1 MVGAN
6 NMEVKNKKTCYVTTP
21 IYYSSGNVHIGNSYT
36 TIACD
41 VFARYYRFKG
51 YDTFY
56 LTGMDEHGLKIEEA
70 AKKAGKDPQD
80 FVNQIAKETKLLWKE
95 LNISND
101 DFIQTSELRHTKVVQ
116 QIFEQLL
123 QNGDIYLGYYEGDY
137 CVSCEAFFTKT
148 QVGEEGICPDCG
160 KPTRKV
166 KEESYF
172 LRLKKYSARLLKH
185 IADNPDFIQPESRRN
200 EVVSFVEQ
208 GLEDLCVSRT
218 SFKWGIPVLSNPKH
232 VVYVWIDALCNYITA
247 LGYGTNNPALFEKYW
262 LKGDTVAHVVGKDI
276 LRFHAIFWPIILMAL
291 NIPLNFKLYV
301 HGWVLMKEGKMSK
314 SVGNIVFP
322 RDVTSR
328 YGLDSLRY
336 YLVREMPLGNDC
348 LFSYDRFV
356 ERYNTDLANDLGNL
370 VSRTIAMIN
379 KYFKGYVIKPEQ
391 ILNPISVELSKF
403 ASETIE
409 KYQDYFAN
417 FRFQNGLI
425 EVWNLI
431 NRANKYIDETSP
443 WVLAKDETKKEE
455 LNEVMYHLY
464 ESLRLIAM
472 MISPVIPGTAET
484 ILSNLNVS
492 YANRAWN
499 KLVFGVTTRE
509 KVQEKIE
516 VLFKRLDVLEEQKY
530 HQNKTAKAENK
541 VNAKAEITI
550 TDFEKVDIRVG
561 EILEANKMEGS
572 DKLLI
577 FKIKIEDSV
586 RQIISGIAQFY
597 QPQELVGKRVLVVAN
612 LKPVTI
618 RGHLSEGMIL
628 TASSSKDSLEII
640 QVMKENSFAK
650 IS

>member
-1 MVGAN
+1 
-6 NMEVKNKKTCYVTTP
+6 MEIKNKKTCYITTP

-41 VFARYYRFKG
+41 VFARYHRFMKD
-51 YDTFY
+51 DTFY

-70 AKKAGKDPQD
+70 AKKVGKNPQD
-80 FVNQIAKETKLLWKE
+80 FVNQIAKETKSLWEE

-123 QNGDIYLGYYEGDY
+123 QQGDIYLGYYEGDY

-148 QVGEEGICPDCG
+148 QVGEECICPDCG
-160 KPTRKV
+160 KPTRKI

-172 LRLKKYSARLLKH
+172 LNLKKYSDRLLKH
-185 IADNPDFIQPESRRN
+185 ITDHPDFIQPESRRN
-200 EVVSFVEQ
+200 EVVSFIEQ

-247 LGYGTNNPALFEKYW
+247 LGYGSDNPTLFEKYW

-291 NIPLNFKLYV
+291 NIPINFKLYV

-314 SVGNIVFP
+314 SVGNIVYP
-322 RDVTSR
+322 KDVTSR

-379 KYFKGYVIKPEQ
+379 KYFNGYVQKPKQ
-391 ILNPISVELSKF
+391 TLNPASTELSKL

-409 KYQDYFAN
+409 KYHDYFAN
-417 FRFQNGLI
+417 FRFQSGLI

-431 NRANKYIDETSP
+431 SRANKYIDETSP
-443 WVLAKDETKKEE
+443 WVLAKDETKREE

-484 ILSNLNVS
+484 ILLHLNVS
-492 YANRAWN
+492 QANRACN
-499 KLVFGVTTRE
+499 QLVFGVTDNE
-509 KVQEKIE
+509 KTLEKIDA
-516 VLFKRLDVLEEQKY
+516 LFKRLDVLEEQKY
-530 HQNKTAKAENK
+530 HQSKAAKVENK
-541 VNAKAEITI
+541 VKTKEEITI
-550 TDFEKVDIRVG
+550 MDFEKVDIRVG

-597 QPQELVGKRVLVVAN
+597 HPQELVGKKVLVVAN

-618 RGHLSEGMIL
+618 RGHLSEGMLL
-628 TASSSKDSLEII
+628 TASSSKESLELL

>member
-1 MVGAN
+1 MVGEN
-6 NMEVKNKKTCYVTTP
+6 FMKTKNKKTCYVTTP

-41 VFARYYRFKG
+41 VFARYHRLNE
-51 YDTFY
+51 YDTYY

-70 AKKAGKDPQD
+70 AKKVGKDPQD
-80 FVNQIAKETKLLWKE
+80 FVNEIAENTKALWKK

-101 DFIQTSELRHTKVVQ
+101 DFIQTSELRHTEVVQ
-116 QIFEQLL
+116 QIFERLL
-123 QNGDIYLGYYEGDY
+123 QSGDIYLGYYEGDY

-148 QVGEEGICPDCG
+148 QVGEECICPDCG
-160 KPTRKV
+160 KPTRKI

-172 LRLKKYSARLLKH
+172 LNLKKYSDRLLKY
-185 IADNPDFIQPESRRN
+185 IADHPNFIQPESRRN
-200 EVVSFVEQ
+200 EVVSFIEQ

-247 LGYGTNNPALFEKYW
+247 LGYGSKDETLFDKYW
-262 LKGDTVAHVVGKDI
+262 LNGDVVAHVVGKDI

-291 NIPLNFKLYV
+291 DIPLNFKLYV

-314 SVGNIVFP
+314 SVGNIVYP
-322 RDVTSR
+322 QDVTSR

-379 KYFKGYVIKPEQ
+379 KYFAGRVQKPTQ
-391 ILNPISVELSKF
+391 IRNSISIELSKV
-403 ASETIE
+403 ATETIE
-409 KYQDYFAN
+409 KFNDSFTN
-417 FRFQNGLI
+417 FRFQSGLI
-425 EVWNLI
+425 EVWNLVS
-431 NRANKYIDETSP
+431 RANKYIDETSP
-443 WVLAKDETKKEE
+443 WILAKDEAKKEE

-464 ESLRLIAM
+464 ESLRLVAI
-472 MISPVIPGTAET
+472 MISSVVPETAET
-484 ILSNLNVS
+484 ILSNLQVS
-492 YANRAWN
+492 DDNRGYQ
-499 KLVFGVTTRE
+499 KLTFGVTDTG
-509 KVQEKIE
+509 KVKEKID
-516 VLFKRLDVLEEQKY
+516 VLFKRLDVIEEQKY
-530 HQNKTAKAENK
+530 HQNEAEKAIIEPTK
-541 VNAKAEITI
+541 EEVSLS
-550 TDFEKVDIRVG
+550 DFEKIDIRVG
-561 EILEANKMEGS
+561 EVLEAKKMEGS

-577 FKIKIEDSV
+577 FQIKVEDKV

-597 QPQELVGKRVLVVAN
+597 NPQELIGKKLLVVAN
-612 LKPVTI
+612 LKPVKI
-618 RGHLSEGMIL
+618 RGQLSEGMIL
-628 TASSSKDSLEII
+628 TASSSDDSLEVL
-640 QVMKENSFAK
+640 QVTKENSFAK